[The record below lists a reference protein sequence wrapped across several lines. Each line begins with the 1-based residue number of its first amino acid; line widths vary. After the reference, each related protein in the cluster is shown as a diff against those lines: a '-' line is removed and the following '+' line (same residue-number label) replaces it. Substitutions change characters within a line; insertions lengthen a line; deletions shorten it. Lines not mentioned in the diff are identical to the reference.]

1 MKKLIGLFLIG
12 LFSFQVSAQGDLKIV
27 ATTSFLQDIAQ
38 NIAGN
43 KQNISSLLPLGGDPH
58 IYEPVPQDAQ
68 IIADADMIIKNGL
81 FLEGWLNKLID
92 NSGTEARIVVASKN
106 VKAIESIDYHGSP
119 DPHVWMIPSNVIVM
133 SENIMESLIQVDP
146 KNEITYRENFDNYRK
161 ELIKLEAEIK
171 TLIAQ
176 IPQKKRILITTHDAF
191 RYYGN
196 HFGLQVESALGTST
210 DAAVQI
216 GDLQNLIS
224 VIEKN
229 KLPAIFIESTI
240 NPKLFQQLAR
250 DLKVIIGGKLF
261 ADSLGDS
268 DSGAT
273 TYLEMLR
280 QNTKRIVGALTLPP
294 GLPNEEEE
302 GQILFL
308 FIVGILFLTAFIW
321 VAVTLIRKNKAP
333 NGLGDYS
340 LKIESLTVS
349 YDRKTILNNIYL
361 DIKPGKLYGIIGP
374 NGAGKSTLFKAILD
388 QIKLDAGSIS
398 LGAYKVSEVSPHIAY
413 IPQKEEVD
421 WNFPA
426 TVWDVVLMG
435 RYARKKVFEP
445 FNKADK
451 AKAMEA
457 LEKVGI
463 THLKKHQIGELSGG
477 QQQRVFIA
485 RALCQ
490 DPEVFLMDEPFV
502 GVDITT
508 EEKIVGILKELAQ
521 SGKTLLIIHHDLS
534 KVTEYFD
541 EVIMLN
547 QNIIGAGPTEQIF
560 SDETIKRTYSSQ
572 STIMQE
578 AEQYI
583 YK

>member
-421 WNFPA
+421 WNFP
-426 TVWDVVLMG
+426 
-435 RYARKKVFEP
+435 
-445 FNKADK
+445 
-451 AKAMEA
+451 
-457 LEKVGI
+457 
-463 THLKKHQIGELSGG
+463 
-477 QQQRVFIA
+477 
-485 RALCQ
+485 
-490 DPEVFLMDEPFV
+490 
-502 GVDITT
+502 
-508 EEKIVGILKELAQ
+508 
-521 SGKTLLIIHHDLS
+521 
-534 KVTEYFD
+534 
-541 EVIMLN
+541 
-547 QNIIGAGPTEQIF
+547 
-560 SDETIKRTYSSQ
+560 
-572 STIMQE
+572 
-578 AEQYI
+578 
-583 YK
+583 